1 MKIYIVEVDAL
12 NGKLMTDVT
21 NEELETMYN
30 DGNEYVTRYDSATEL
45 AAYWNN
51 DELVNPCNSYMR
63 VVDEELDAE

>member
-30 DGNEYVTRYDSATEL
+30 EGNEYVTRYDSATEL

-51 DELVNPCNSYMR
+51 DELVNPGNSYMR

>member
-30 DGNEYVTRYDSATEL
+30 EGNEYVTRYDSATEL

-51 DELVNPCNSYMR
+51 DELVNHYGSYMR